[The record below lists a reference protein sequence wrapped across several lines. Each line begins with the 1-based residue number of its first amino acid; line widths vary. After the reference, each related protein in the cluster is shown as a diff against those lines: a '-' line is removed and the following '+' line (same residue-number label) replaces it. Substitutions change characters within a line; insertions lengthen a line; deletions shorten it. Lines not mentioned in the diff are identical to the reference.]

1 MYGTNACPDCVHAE
15 EVLKDKNISYIYLD
29 WTDSTANL
37 KRFLK
42 LRDHEPLFDEVKK
55 EGKIGI
61 PCFQLEDGTLK
72 IHTPIKYKLIISRKI
87 LFL

>member
-1 MYGTNACPDCVHAE
+1 MKLIMYGTNACPDCVHAE

-42 LRDHEPLFDEVKK
+42 LRDHEPLFDEMKK

-61 PCFQLEDGTLK
+61 PCFQLEDGTLTLDLDLVLAK
-72 IHTPIKYKLIISRKI
+72 VQP
-87 LFL
+87 

>member
-1 MYGTNACPDCVHAE
+1 MKLIMYGTNACPDCVHAE

-29 WTDSTANL
+29 CTDSTANL

-61 PCFQLEDGTLK
+61 PCFQLEDGTLTLDLDLVLAK
-72 IHTPIKYKLIISRKI
+72 VQA
-87 LFL
+87 